1 MSRSLPGRVAANP
14 TATGSLLQRMP
25 QSIERMRAIE
35 FLGPS
40 KVRVRDDVPAPEP
53 QEGEVLVQCRF
64 VALCGTNMGPYLYD
78 GRWANPDITRPP
90 GWLGHENVG
99 MIVKSRAPGWEEGTL
114 VLAHPADYNGFVEYI
129 VSKPAGLARFPSD
142 VPDPAALIA
151 AQPLATVL
159 RAMVRTGPVI
169 NQRCAVVGQGPMGL
183 IFTHLL
189 GRMGASQVIGIDTV
203 GWRLRWSKHFG
214 ATHVVDAAQE
224 DTVAA
229 VRSLTDG
236 RMVDFCVEAVGHPDA
251 LCTAARL
258 PRRQGRL
265 YVFGVP
271 HHELQPF
278 PWYHAVTNE
287 LELITSMGPE
297 CMEYFQT
304 AVDMIVQ
311 KRVDLADMVTPRMPF
326 ERAVE
331 AFEMYA
337 HPAKAEDS
345 LKLTLVL

>member
-1 MSRSLPGRVAANP
+1 
-14 TATGSLLQRMP
+14 
-25 QSIERMRAIE
+25 MRAIE
-35 FLGPS
+35 FIGP
-40 KVRVRDDVPAPEP
+40 RQIRLRDDVPRP
-53 QEGEVLVQCRF
+53 QPQDGEVLVECRY

-78 GRWANPDITRPP
+78 GRWADPAISRPP

-99 MIVKSRAPGWEEGTL
+99 VIIESRAAGWPVGTP
-114 VLAHPADYNGFVEYI
+114 VLAHPEDYNGFAEFI
-129 VSKPAGLARFPSD
+129 RSKPAGLARL
-142 VPDPAALIA
+142 PDNVGDLAALVV

-189 GRMGASQVIGIDTV
+189 GRMGAKQIIGIDRV
-203 GWRLRWSKHFG
+203 AWRLRWAKRFG
-214 ATHVVDAAQE
+214 ATAVIDSSRE
-224 DTVAA
+224 NTVEA
-229 VRSLTDG
+229 VRALTDG
-236 RMVDFCVEAVGHPDA
+236 KMCDLCVEAVGHPDA
-251 LCTAARL
+251 LNMAARL

-271 HHELQPF
+271 HAESQPF
-278 PWYHAVTNE
+278 PWYFTVGNE
-287 LELITSMGPE
+287 TELITSMGPE

-304 AVDMIVQ
+304 AVDMIMQ
-311 KRVDLADMVTPRMPF
+311 GRVDLAAMVTPRMPW
-326 ERAVE
+326 EKAAE

-337 HPAKAEDS
+337 NPDKAEDS